1 MAYRNGSV
9 ETIKKII
16 GYLND
21 AKLDPNTGVYIPFMV
36 FVLNS
41 FSTESR
47 SLRTSANEDQLFWQR
62 S

>member
-36 FVLNS
+36 FCSQFFLNRIS
-41 FSTESR
+41 
-47 SLRTSANEDQLFWQR
+47 
-62 S
+62 

>member
-21 AKLDPNTGVYIPFMV
+21 AKLDPNTGVYIPFMA
-36 FVLNS
+36 FALNS

-47 SLRTSANEDQLFWQR
+47 EPENIR
-62 S
+62 